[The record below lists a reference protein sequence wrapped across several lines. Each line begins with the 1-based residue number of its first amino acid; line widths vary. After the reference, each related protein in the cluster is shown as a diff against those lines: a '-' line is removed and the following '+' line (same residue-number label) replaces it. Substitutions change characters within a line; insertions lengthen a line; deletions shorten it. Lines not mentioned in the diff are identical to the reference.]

1 MKSIKLFLL
10 LGLITFC
17 SFAQENN
24 NKNSND
30 SAKIRQHEIRVDVLE
45 GLLVPALDI
54 NYEYIFSKRSG
65 AGLAVYIAL
74 DDLETNDYQQ
84 WAIAPYY
91 RQYFFS
97 KEDYGGKGF
106 FVEGLLQVAGGSY
119 EEESLIGTT
128 GGFRID
134 EEPWT
139 QFGIGFS
146 FGQKW
151 VSSNGFVAE
160 LSLGGGRYFGT
171 TNGPEAFFRGGA
183 LVGWRF

>member
-17 SFAQENN
+17 SFAQENDN
-24 NKNSND
+24 STSND

-74 DDLETNDYQQ
+74 DDLGGDYQQ

-97 KEDYGGKGF
+97 KEEYGGKGF
-106 FVEGLLQVAGGSY
+106 FVEGLLQVGGGSY
-119 EEESLIGTT
+119 EDIYLESSDT
-128 GGFRID
+128 FSYQ
-134 EEPWT
+134 ESNWT

-160 LSLGGGRYFGT
+160 LSLGGGRYFGAD
-171 TNGPEAFFRGGA
+171 NGPEAFFRGGA